1 MTQLTADPWGTGP
14 LPTTPWGG
22 EPCSVATHPA
32 QCQVIAQP
40 FGSFEEERAP

>member
-22 EPCSVATHPA
+22 EPCLVATHPA